1 MNSCLQ
7 SNGPSRVSPHTLR
20 LAPATPWCDWRSSFI
35 VIRNERVC
43 WENCRWWLRRMIS
56 NTLKVS
62 NKQMKR
68 TLQIITNVLACL
80 KCMLWLPAIVF
91 FLCSCTSPSFY
102 FSVLPHSFH
111 IPPTY
116 SFFPSKSTACV
127 QACVFMR
134 LLVCVCMCL
143 YVLCVDFFSSSPTVA
158 PYCLFLSRLW
168 AAAHPLAA
176 ARFKKSITADQE
188 AEVRAF
194 RPGAQELTVG
204 REWDFYAYCNPSGFP
219 EPSTGRTAASH
230 VKFTGLNCFFLRWQC
245 ECHWTQRGACK
256 MCIPPP
262 STFQYCH
269 VADDQGSEWI
279 TKRER
284 EGMFEVFHIDLIRQ
298 HNCKLKPHVSLLEY
312 VTSILCFS
320 LNIPSRGSA

>member
-1 MNSCLQ
+1 
-7 SNGPSRVSPHTLR
+7 
-20 LAPATPWCDWRSSFI
+20 
-35 VIRNERVC
+35 
-43 WENCRWWLRRMIS
+43 
-56 NTLKVS
+56 
-62 NKQMKR
+62 MKR

-80 KCMLWLPAIVF
+80 KCMLWLPVIVF
-91 FLCSCTSPSFY
+91 FLCSRTSPSFY
-102 FSVLPHSFH
+102 FSLSHGSVLPHSFH
-111 IPPTY
+111 ISPTY
-116 SFFPSKSTACV
+116 SLFPSKSPAGV
-127 QACVFMR
+127 HACVFMR
-134 LLVCVCMCL
+134 LLVCVC
-143 YVLCVDFFSSSPTVA
+143 VCVFFTWTFFIITVA

-204 REWDFYAYCNPSGFP
+204 REWDFYAYCNPGGFP
-219 EPSTGRTAASH
+219 EPSTGRTTASH
-230 VKFTGLNCFFLRWQC
+230 VKFTGLSRFFLRWHC
-245 ECHWTQRGACK
+245 VCRWTQRGACK
-256 MCIPPP
+256 MCVWDISPP

-298 HNCKLKPHVSLLEY
+298 HNRTLKPHVSLLEY

-320 LNIPSRGSA
+320 LNIPSRGGA